1 MRNKKQ
7 MNKLAL
13 QTKLKR
19 LLIAGGLAA
28 LVAVPLLSGNA
39 GMRKVD
45 AAQGDVKINSTN
57 FPDEEFRKYISK
69 NIDRNKDGVL
79 SKSEIKKVTEIRLYI
94 SSKNGYGKTKYYK
107 CKNLTGIGIFTE
119 LAVLDCSD
127 NKLTKL
133 DVSKN
138 TKLVELDCGG
148 NELTKLD
155 VSKNT
160 KLVKLDCNRNKL
172 TKLDVSKNTK
182 LEFVNCGYNGIK
194 ELNVSKLTKLKE
206 LHCYDNKLTKLDV
219 SKNVKLEILECS
231 SNNLTGLD
239 LRKNAKLVGL
249 FCDENKL
256 TKLDLTKNT
265 KLHTLWCDDNKLT
278 KLDLTKNTKLHILW
292 CSSNKLTKLDV
303 TKNLDLVDLYCYT
316 NKLAKLNVDKNEKL
330 VCLVCSDNKLTQLRL
345 TNNKQL
351 VKLECAKNQL
361 TQLDTSQN
369 NALVWVDCADNK
381 LTKLDFSASP
391 LCDSVV
397 CNENKLTE
405 IIVPKNMEND
415 RIYYDKNLKVSIKK
429 KTKPVK
435 NGTYFVED
443 TYNYPYCTFRV
454 TSTKAGNRTVSL
466 GAWTNGGAFGTKG
479 WKSYMK
485 GIKYGNQ
492 TYKLT
497 SIDSGAFAGATF
509 SEYDGNNNIVM
520 GGSIKT
526 IGSKAFAGTKVLK
539 TITLGTSVEKI
550 GSYAFANSRDLKV
563 LKIKTTKLT
572 SKTLSKKTFAGITSK
587 TTVKVPKSK
596 LSAYK
601 KLFRKCGL
609 SKNVKVK
616 AI

>member
-28 LVAVPLLSGNA
+28 LVAVPLLLGNP

-57 FPDEEFRKYISK
+57 FPDEGFRKYISE
-69 NIDRNKDGVL
+69 NIDLNEDGVL
-79 SKSEIKKVTEIRLYI
+79 SKAEIKKVTEIKLEHYDEARNEYVY
-94 SSKNGYGKTKYYK
+94 ND
-107 CKNLTGIGIFTE
+107 LTGIGVFTE
-119 LAVLDCSD
+119 LQTLECAG
-127 NKLTKL
+127 NELTKL

-249 FCDENKL
+249 YCSSNKL
-256 TKLDLTKNT
+256 TKLNLTKNT
-265 KLHTLWCDDNKLT
+265 KLHNLWCD
-278 KLDLTKNTKLHILW
+278 
-292 CSSNKLTKLDV
+292 SNKLTKLDV
-303 TKNLDLVDLYCYT
+303 TKNLDLVELICHT
-316 NKLAKLNVDKNEKL
+316 NKLTKLNVDKNEKL
-330 VCLVCSDNKLTQLRL
+330 LCLLCSDNKLTQLRL

-351 VKLECAKNQL
+351 VWLECAKNQL
-361 TQLDTSQN
+361 TQLDTSHN
-369 NALVWVDCADNK
+369 NALVWVECTNNR

-397 CNENKLTE
+397 CHENKLTE

-443 TYNYPYCTFRV
+443 TYKYPYCCTFRV
-454 TSTKAGNRTVSL
+454 TSTKAGNRTASV
-466 GAWTNGGAFGTKG
+466 GVWTDGSYFTQAG
-479 WKSYMK
+479 WKRYMK
-485 GIKYGNQ
+485 GVKYGNQ

-497 SIDSGAFAGATF
+497 SIDSGAFAGGTF
-509 SEYDGNNNIVM
+509 SEYNGNNNIVI

>member
-28 LVAVPLLSGNA
+28 LVAVSLLSGNA

-57 FPDEEFRKYISK
+57 FPDEGFRKYISG
-69 NIDRNKDGVL
+69 NIDLNEDGVL
-79 SKSEIKKVTEIRLYI
+79 SKSEIKSVKTICLSYTSEEY
-94 SSKNGYGKTKYYK
+94 GYT
-107 CKNLTGIGIFTE
+107 CKSLTGINIFTE
-119 LAVLDCSD
+119 LQTLECAG
-127 NKLTKL
+127 NELTKL

-138 TKLVELDCGG
+138 SKLEYLSCRF

-160 KLVKLDCNRNKL
+160 KLVKLDCGSNKL

-182 LEFVNCGYNGIK
+182 LEFVECGRNGIK

-206 LHCYDNKLTKLDV
+206 LRCYDNKLTKLDV
-219 SKNVKLEILECS
+219 SKNVKLEILECI

-239 LRKNAKLVGL
+239 LRKNTKLVVLG
-249 FCDENKL
+249 CSSNKL

-265 KLHTLWCDDNKLT
+265 KLNNLWCNDNKLT
-278 KLDLTKNTKLHILW
+278 KLDVSKNTKLSEIR
-292 CSSNKLTKLDV
+292 CDNNKLTKLDV
-303 TKNLDLVDLYCYT
+303 TKNLDLVDLNCYT
-316 NKLAKLNVDKNEKL
+316 NKLTKLNVDKNEKL

-361 TQLDTSQN
+361 TQLDTSHN
-369 NALVWVDCADNK
+369 NALVWVKCTNNR

-397 CNENKLTE
+397 CYENKLTE

-435 NGTYFVED
+435 NGAYFVED

-466 GAWTNGGAFGTKG
+466 GAWTNGGAFGTKV

>member
-57 FPDEEFRKYISK
+57 FPDEGFRKYISK

-79 SKSEIKKVTEIRLYI
+79 SKAEIKKVTEIKLEHYDETG
-94 SSKNGYGKTKYYK
+94 NEYVY
-107 CKNLTGIGIFTE
+107 NDLTGIGVFTE
-119 LAVLDCSD
+119 LKRLECESQ
-127 NKLTKL
+127 KSLSKL
-133 DVSKN
+133 D
-138 TKLVELDCGG
+138 LH
-148 NELTKLD
+148 
-155 VSKNT
+155 
-160 KLVKLDCNRNKL
+160 
-172 TKLDVSKNTK
+172 KNTK
-182 LEFVNCGYNGIK
+182 LEFVKCGRNGIK

-206 LHCYDNKLTKLDV
+206 LRCYDNKLTKLDV
-219 SKNVKLEILECS
+219 SKNVKLEILDCV

-239 LRKNAKLVGL
+239 LRKNTKLVVL
-249 FCDENKL
+249 CCDENKL

-265 KLHTLWCDDNKLT
+265 KLHT
-278 KLDLTKNTKLHILW
+278 LW

-303 TKNLDLVDLYCYT
+303 TKNLDLVDLYCDT
-316 NKLAKLNVDKNEKL
+316 NKLTKLNVDKNEKL

-361 TQLDTSQN
+361 TQLDTSHN
-369 NALVWVDCADNK
+369 NALVWVECTNNR

-397 CNENKLTE
+397 CYENKLTE

-485 GIKYGNQ
+485 GVKYGNQ

-497 SIDSGAFAGATF
+497 SIDSGAFAGGTF
-509 SEYDGNNNIVM
+509 SEYDGNNNIVI

-596 LSAYK
+596 LGAYK

>member
-7 MNKLAL
+7 MNKQAL

-57 FPDEEFRKYISK
+57 FPDAEFRKYISK

-79 SKSEIKKVTEIRLYI
+79 SKAEIKKVTEIKLEPYDEAG
-94 SSKNGYGKTKYYK
+94 NEYVY
-107 CKNLTGIGIFTE
+107 NDLTGIGVFTE
-119 LAVLDCSD
+119 LKRLECESQ
-127 NKLTKL
+127 KSLSKL
-133 DVSKN
+133 D
-138 TKLVELDCGG
+138 LH
-148 NELTKLD
+148 
-155 VSKNT
+155 
-160 KLVKLDCNRNKL
+160 
-172 TKLDVSKNTK
+172 KNTK
-182 LEFVNCGYNGIK
+182 LEFVKCGHNGIK

-206 LHCYDNKLTKLDV
+206 LRCYVNKLTKLDVSKNVNLEILDCESNNLTGLDLRKNTKLVELYCGGNKLTKLDLTKNTRLNNLWCYDNKLTKLDV
-219 SKNVKLEILECS
+219 SKNTKLFKI
-231 SNNLTGLD
+231 N
-239 LRKNAKLVGL
+239 
-249 FCDENKL
+249 CDNNKL
-256 TKLDLTKNT
+256 TKLDLTKN
-265 KLHTLWCDDNKLT
+265 LNLIYLYCSGNKLT
-278 KLDLTKNTKLHILW
+278 G
-292 CSSNKLTKLDV
+292 
-303 TKNLDLVDLYCYT
+303 
-316 NKLAKLNVDKNEKL
+316 LNVDKNEKL
-330 VCLVCSDNKLTQLRL
+330 ECLWCNDNKLTKLRL

-351 VKLECAKNQL
+351 VSLECTRNQL
-361 TQLDTSQN
+361 TQLDTSHN

-381 LTKLDFSASP
+381 LTKLDLSASP
-391 LCDSVV
+391 LCQRIV
-397 CNENKLTE
+397 CEENKLTE
-405 IIVPKNMEND
+405 IIVPKNMETD
-415 RIYYDKNLKVSIKK
+415 GIMYDKNLKVSIKK

-443 TYNYPYCTFRV
+443 TYNHPYCTFRV

-509 SEYDGNNNIVM
+509 SEYDGNNNIVI

-526 IGSKAFAGTKVLK
+526 IGSKAFAGTKVLR

>member
-28 LVAVPLLSGNA
+28 LVAVPLLLGNP

-57 FPDEEFRKYISK
+57 FPDEGFRKYISE
-69 NIDRNKDGVL
+69 NIDLNEDGVL
-79 SKSEIKKVTEIRLYI
+79 SKAEIKKVTEIKLEHYDEARNEYVY
-94 SSKNGYGKTKYYK
+94 ND
-107 CKNLTGIGIFTE
+107 LTGIGVFTE
-119 LAVLDCSD
+119 LKRLECEDQKS
-127 NKLTKL
+127 LSKL
-133 DVSKN
+133 D
-138 TKLVELDCGG
+138 LH
-148 NELTKLD
+148 
-155 VSKNT
+155 
-160 KLVKLDCNRNKL
+160 
-172 TKLDVSKNTK
+172 KNTK
-182 LEFVNCGYNGIK
+182 LEFVKCGNNSIK

-206 LHCYDNKLTKLDV
+206 LRCYYNKLTKLDV
-219 SKNVKLEILECS
+219 SKNVKLEILACS

-249 FCDENKL
+249 YCSSNKL
-256 TKLDLTKNT
+256 TKLNLTKNT
-265 KLHTLWCDDNKLT
+265 KLHNLWCD
-278 KLDLTKNTKLHILW
+278 
-292 CSSNKLTKLDV
+292 SNKLTKLDV
-303 TKNLDLVDLYCYT
+303 TKNLDLVELICHT
-316 NKLAKLNVDKNEKL
+316 NKLTKLNVDKNEKL
-330 VCLVCSDNKLTQLRL
+330 LCLLCSDNKLTQLRL

-351 VKLECAKNQL
+351 VWLECAKNQL
-361 TQLDTSQN
+361 TQLDTSHN
-369 NALVWVDCADNK
+369 NALVWVECTNNR

-397 CNENKLTE
+397 CHENKLTE

-443 TYNYPYCTFRV
+443 TYKYPYCCTFRV
-454 TSTKAGNRTVSL
+454 TSTKAGNRTASV
-466 GAWTNGGAFGTKG
+466 GVWTDGSYFTQAG
-479 WKSYMK
+479 WKRYMK
-485 GIKYGNQ
+485 GVKYGNQ

-509 SEYDGNNNIVM
+509 YEYDGNNNIVI

>member
-1 MRNKKQ
+1 MKNKKQ

-19 LLIAGGLAA
+19 LMVAGGLAA
-28 LVAVPLLSGNA
+28 LVAVPLLFSNA

-79 SKSEIKKVTEIRLYI
+79 SKAEIKKVTEIKLEHYDEAG
-94 SSKNGYGKTKYYK
+94 NEYVY
-107 CKNLTGIGIFTE
+107 NDLTGIGVFTE
-119 LAVLDCSD
+119 LKRLECESQ
-127 NKLTKL
+127 KSLSKL
-133 DVSKN
+133 D
-138 TKLVELDCGG
+138 LH
-148 NELTKLD
+148 
-155 VSKNT
+155 
-160 KLVKLDCNRNKL
+160 
-172 TKLDVSKNTK
+172 KNTK
-182 LEFVNCGYNGIK
+182 LEFVKCGHNGIK

-206 LHCYDNKLTKLDV
+206 LRCYYNKLTKLDV
-219 SKNVKLEILECS
+219 SKNVKLELLACD

-239 LRKNAKLVGL
+239 LRKNTKLVVLG
-249 FCDENKL
+249 CSSNKL
-256 TKLDLTKNT
+256 TKLDLKKNT
-265 KLHTLWCDDNKLT
+265 KLNNLCCDDNKLT

-303 TKNLDLVDLYCYT
+303 TKNLDLVDLYCHT
-316 NKLAKLNVDKNEKL
+316 NKLTKLNVDKNEKL

-435 NGTYFVED
+435 NGAYFVED

-509 SEYDGNNNIVM
+509 SEYDGNNNIVI

-596 LSAYK
+596 LGAYK

>member
-28 LVAVPLLSGNA
+28 LVAVPLLLGNP

-57 FPDEEFRKYISK
+57 FPDEGFRKYISE
-69 NIDRNKDGVL
+69 NIDLNEDGVL
-79 SKSEIKKVTEIRLYI
+79 SKAEIKKVTEIKLEHYDEARNEYVY
-94 SSKNGYGKTKYYK
+94 ND
-107 CKNLTGIGIFTE
+107 LTGIGVFTE
-119 LAVLDCSD
+119 LKRLECEDQKS
-127 NKLTKL
+127 LSKL
-133 DVSKN
+133 D
-138 TKLVELDCGG
+138 LH
-148 NELTKLD
+148 
-155 VSKNT
+155 
-160 KLVKLDCNRNKL
+160 
-172 TKLDVSKNTK
+172 KNTK
-182 LEFVNCGYNGIK
+182 LEFVKCGNNSIK

-206 LHCYDNKLTKLDV
+206 LRCYYNKLTKLDV
-219 SKNVKLEILECS
+219 SKNVKLEILACS

-249 FCDENKL
+249 YCSSNKL
-256 TKLDLTKNT
+256 TKLNLTKNT
-265 KLHTLWCDDNKLT
+265 KLHNLWCD
-278 KLDLTKNTKLHILW
+278 
-292 CSSNKLTKLDV
+292 SNKLTKLDV
-303 TKNLDLVDLYCYT
+303 TKNLDLVELICHT
-316 NKLAKLNVDKNEKL
+316 NKLTKLNVDKNEKL
-330 VCLVCSDNKLTQLRL
+330 LCLLCSDNKLTQLRL

-351 VKLECAKNQL
+351 VWLECAKNQL
-361 TQLDTSQN
+361 TQLDTSHN

-381 LTKLDFSASP
+381 LTKLDLSASP
-391 LCDSVV
+391 LCQRIV
-397 CNENKLTE
+397 CEENKLTE
-405 IIVPKNMEND
+405 IIVPKNMETD
-415 RIYYDKNLKVSIKK
+415 GIMYDKNLKVSIKK

-443 TYNYPYCTFRV
+443 TYNHPYCIFRV
-454 TSTKAGNRTVSL
+454 TSTKAGNRTAAL
-466 GAWTNGGAFGTKG
+466 GVWSNAGAFGTKG
-479 WKSYMK
+479 WKRNMK

-509 SEYDGNNNIVM
+509 SEYDGNNNIVI

-609 SKNVKVK
+609 SRNVRFK

>member
-7 MNKLAL
+7 MQKTAL
-13 QTKLKR
+13 KTKVKR
-19 LLIAGGLAA
+19 MLIAGGLTA
-28 LVAVPLLSGNA
+28 LIAVPLLLGNA

-79 SKSEIKKVTEIRLYI
+79 SKAEIKKVTEIKLEHYDEAG
-94 SSKNGYGKTKYYK
+94 NEYVY
-107 CKNLTGIGIFTE
+107 NDLTGIGVFTE
-119 LAVLDCSD
+119 LKRLECESQ
-127 NKLTKL
+127 KSLSKL
-133 DVSKN
+133 D
-138 TKLVELDCGG
+138 LH
-148 NELTKLD
+148 
-155 VSKNT
+155 
-160 KLVKLDCNRNKL
+160 
-172 TKLDVSKNTK
+172 KNTK
-182 LEFVNCGYNGIK
+182 LEFVKCGRNGIK

-206 LHCYDNKLTKLDV
+206 LRCYVNKLTKLDVSKNVNLEILDCESNNLTGLDLRKNTKLVELYCGGNKLTKLDLTKNTKLNNLWCYDNKLTKLDV
-219 SKNVKLEILECS
+219 SKNTKLFKI
-231 SNNLTGLD
+231 N
-239 LRKNAKLVGL
+239 
-249 FCDENKL
+249 CDNNKL
-256 TKLDLTKNT
+256 TKLDLTKN
-265 KLHTLWCDDNKLT
+265 L
-278 KLDLTKNTKLHILW
+278 
-292 CSSNKLTKLDV
+292 
-303 TKNLDLVDLYCYT
+303 NLIYLYCSG
-316 NKLAKLNVDKNEKL
+316 NKFTGLNVDKNEKL
-330 VCLVCSDNKLTQLRL
+330 ECLWCNDNKLTKLRL

-351 VKLECAKNQL
+351 VSLECTRNQL
-361 TQLDTSQN
+361 TQLDTSHN

-381 LTKLDFSASP
+381 LTKLDLSASP
-391 LCDSVV
+391 LCQRIV
-397 CNENKLTE
+397 CEENKLTE
-405 IIVPKNMEND
+405 IIVPKNMETD
-415 RIYYDKNLKVSIKK
+415 GIMYDKNLKVSIKK

-443 TYNYPYCTFRV
+443 TYNHPYCIFRV
-454 TSTKAGNRTVSL
+454 TSTKAGNRTAAL
-466 GAWTNGGAFGTKG
+466 GVWSNAGAFGTKG
-479 WKSYMK
+479 WKRNMK

-509 SEYDGNNNIVM
+509 TEYDGNNNIVI

>member
-57 FPDEEFRKYISK
+57 FPDEGFRKYISK

-79 SKSEIKKVTEIRLYI
+79 SKAEIKKVTEIKLEHYDETG
-94 SSKNGYGKTKYYK
+94 NEYVY
-107 CKNLTGIGIFTE
+107 NDLTGIGVFTE
-119 LAVLDCSD
+119 LKRLECESQ
-127 NKLTKL
+127 KSLSKL
-133 DVSKN
+133 D
-138 TKLVELDCGG
+138 LH
-148 NELTKLD
+148 
-155 VSKNT
+155 
-160 KLVKLDCNRNKL
+160 
-172 TKLDVSKNTK
+172 KNTK
-182 LEFVNCGYNGIK
+182 LEFVNCGHNGIK

-206 LHCYDNKLTKLDV
+206 LSCYDNKLTKLDV
-219 SKNVKLEILECS
+219 SKNVKLEILTCD

-239 LRKNAKLVGL
+239 LRKNTKLVEL
-249 FCDENKL
+249 YCSSNKL
-256 TKLDLTKNT
+256 TKLNLTKNT
-265 KLHTLWCDDNKLT
+265 KLHDLWCDSNKLI
-278 KLDLTKNTKLHILW
+278 KLDVSKNTKLSRIV

-303 TKNLDLVDLYCYT
+303 TKNLDLVDLYCDT
-316 NKLAKLNVDKNEKL
+316 NKLTKLNVDKNEKL
-330 VCLVCSDNKLTQLRL
+330 IGLVCSDNKLAQLHL

-361 TQLDTSQN
+361 TQLDTSHN
-369 NALVWVDCADNK
+369 NALVWVVCTNNR

-391 LCDSVV
+391 LCNSVV

-466 GAWTNGGAFGTKG
+466 GAWTNAGAFGTKG

-485 GIKYGNQ
+485 GVKYGNQ

-497 SIDSGAFAGATF
+497 SIDSG
-509 SEYDGNNNIVM
+509 
-520 GGSIKT
+520 
-526 IGSKAFAGTKVLK
+526 AFAGTKVLK

>member
-1 MRNKKQ
+1 MKNKKQ

-28 LVAVPLLSGNA
+28 LVAVPLLLGNP

-57 FPDEEFRKYISK
+57 FPDEGFRKYISE
-69 NIDRNKDGVL
+69 NIDLNEDGVL
-79 SKSEIKKVTEIRLYI
+79 SKAEIKKVTEIKLEHYDEARNEYVY
-94 SSKNGYGKTKYYK
+94 ND
-107 CKNLTGIGIFTE
+107 LTGIGVFTE
-119 LAVLDCSD
+119 LKRLECEDQKS
-127 NKLTKL
+127 LSKL
-133 DVSKN
+133 D
-138 TKLVELDCGG
+138 LH
-148 NELTKLD
+148 
-155 VSKNT
+155 
-160 KLVKLDCNRNKL
+160 
-172 TKLDVSKNTK
+172 KNTK
-182 LEFVNCGYNGIK
+182 LEFVKCGNNSIK

-206 LHCYDNKLTKLDV
+206 LRCYYNKLTKLDV
-219 SKNVKLEILECS
+219 SKNVKLEILACS

-249 FCDENKL
+249 YCSSNKL
-256 TKLDLTKNT
+256 TKLNLTKNT
-265 KLHTLWCDDNKLT
+265 KLHNLWCD
-278 KLDLTKNTKLHILW
+278 
-292 CSSNKLTKLDV
+292 SNKLTKLDV
-303 TKNLDLVDLYCYT
+303 TKNLDLVELICHT
-316 NKLAKLNVDKNEKL
+316 NKLTKLNVDKNEKL
-330 VCLVCSDNKLTQLRL
+330 LCLLCSDNKLTQLRL

-351 VKLECAKNQL
+351 VWLECAKNQL
-361 TQLDTSQN
+361 TQLDTSHN
-369 NALVWVDCADNK
+369 NALVWVECTNNR

-397 CNENKLTE
+397 CHENKLTE

-443 TYNYPYCTFRV
+443 TYKYPYCCTFRV
-454 TSTKAGNRTVSL
+454 TSTKAGNRTASV
-466 GAWTNGGAFGTKG
+466 GVWTDGSYFTQAG
-479 WKSYMK
+479 WKRYMK
-485 GIKYGNQ
+485 GVKYGNQ

-497 SIDSGAFAGATF
+497 SIDSGAFAGGTF
-509 SEYDGNNNIVM
+509 SEYNGNNNIVI

-609 SKNVKVK
+609 SRNVKVK

>member
-28 LVAVPLLSGNA
+28 LVAVPLLLGNP

-57 FPDEEFRKYISK
+57 FPDEGFRKYISE
-69 NIDRNKDGVL
+69 NIDLNEDGVL
-79 SKSEIKKVTEIRLYI
+79 SKAEIKKVTEIKLEHYDEARNEYVY
-94 SSKNGYGKTKYYK
+94 ND
-107 CKNLTGIGIFTE
+107 LTGIGVFTE
-119 LAVLDCSD
+119 LKRLECEDQKS
-127 NKLTKL
+127 LSKL
-133 DVSKN
+133 D
-138 TKLVELDCGG
+138 LH
-148 NELTKLD
+148 
-155 VSKNT
+155 
-160 KLVKLDCNRNKL
+160 
-172 TKLDVSKNTK
+172 KNTK

-219 SKNVKLEILECS
+219 SKNVKLEILECA

-239 LRKNAKLVGL
+239 LRKNTKLVGL
-249 FCDENKL
+249 YCSSNKL
-256 TKLDLTKNT
+256 TKLNLTKNT
-265 KLHTLWCDDNKLT
+265 KLHNLWCD
-278 KLDLTKNTKLHILW
+278 
-292 CSSNKLTKLDV
+292 SNKLTKLDV
-303 TKNLDLVDLYCYT
+303 TKNLDLVELICHT
-316 NKLAKLNVDKNEKL
+316 NKLTKLNVDKNEKL
-330 VCLVCSDNKLTQLRL
+330 LCLLCSDNKLTQLRL

-351 VKLECAKNQL
+351 VWLECAKNQL
-361 TQLDTSQN
+361 TQLDTSHN
-369 NALVWVDCADNK
+369 NALVWVECTNNR

-397 CNENKLTE
+397 CHENKLTE

-443 TYNYPYCTFRV
+443 TYKYPYCCTFRV
-454 TSTKAGNRTVSL
+454 TSTKAGNRTASV
-466 GAWTNGGAFGTKG
+466 GVWTDGSYFTQAG
-479 WKSYMK
+479 WKRYMK
-485 GIKYGNQ
+485 GVKYGNQ

-497 SIDSGAFAGATF
+497 SIDSGAFAGGTF
-509 SEYDGNNNIVM
+509 SEYNGNNNIVI

-609 SKNVKVK
+609 SRNVKVK

>member
-7 MNKLAL
+7 MNKQAL

-28 LVAVPLLSGNA
+28 LVAVPLLLGNP

-57 FPDEEFRKYISK
+57 FPDAEFRKYISK

-79 SKSEIKKVTEIRLYI
+79 SKAEIKKVTEIKLEPSDEAGNEYVY
-94 SSKNGYGKTKYYK
+94 ND
-107 CKNLTGIGIFTE
+107 LTGIGVFTE
-119 LAVLDCSD
+119 LKSLECESQKDLS
-127 NKLTKL
+127 KL
-133 DVSKN
+133 D
-138 TKLVELDCGG
+138 LH
-148 NELTKLD
+148 
-155 VSKNT
+155 
-160 KLVKLDCNRNKL
+160 
-172 TKLDVSKNTK
+172 KNTK
-182 LEFVNCGYNGIK
+182 LEFVKCGRNGIK

-206 LHCYDNKLTKLDV
+206 LRCYVNKLTKLDV
-219 SKNVKLEILECS
+219 SKNVNLEILDCE

-239 LRKNAKLVGL
+239 LRKNTKLVELYCGG
-249 FCDENKL
+249 NKL

-265 KLHTLWCDDNKLT
+265 KLHT
-278 KLDLTKNTKLHILW
+278 LW

-303 TKNLDLVDLYCYT
+303 TKNLDLVDLYCDT
-316 NKLAKLNVDKNEKL
+316 NKLTKLNVDKNEKL

-361 TQLDTSQN
+361 TQLDTSHN
-369 NALVWVDCADNK
+369 NALVWVECTNNR

-397 CNENKLTE
+397 CCENKLTE

-466 GAWTNGGAFGTKG
+466 GAWTNAGAFGTKV

-509 SEYDGNNNIVM
+509 SEYDGNNNIVI

-609 SKNVKVK
+609 SKNVKFK

>member
-7 MNKLAL
+7 MQKTAL
-13 QTKLKR
+13 KTKVKR
-19 LLIAGGLAA
+19 MLIAGGLTA
-28 LVAVPLLSGNA
+28 LVAVPLLLGNP

-57 FPDEEFRKYISK
+57 FPDEGFRKYISE
-69 NIDRNKDGVL
+69 NIDLNEDGVL
-79 SKSEIKKVTEIRLYI
+79 SKAEIKKVKTICLSYMSEED
-94 SSKNGYGKTKYYK
+94 GYT
-107 CKNLTGIGIFTE
+107 CKSLTGINVFTE
-119 LAVLDCSD
+119 LQTLECAWNELTKLDVSKNSKLEYLSCGD
-127 NKLTKL
+127 NELTKL

-160 KLVKLDCNRNKL
+160 RLVKLDCGSNKL

-182 LEFVNCGYNGIK
+182 LEFVECGRNGIK

-219 SKNVKLEILECS
+219 SKNVKLELLSCD

-239 LRKNAKLVGL
+239 LRKNAKLVEL
-249 FCDENKL
+249 YCSSNKL

-265 KLHTLWCDDNKLT
+265 KLHF
-278 KLDLTKNTKLHILW
+278 LW

-316 NKLAKLNVDKNEKL
+316 NKLTKLNVDKNEKL

-361 TQLDTSQN
+361 TQLDTSHN
-369 NALVWVDCADNK
+369 NALVWVECTNNR

-391 LCDSVV
+391 LCNSVV

-429 KTKPVK
+429 KTKPIK

-509 SEYDGNNNIVM
+509 SEYDGNNNIVI

-526 IGSKAFAGTKVLK
+526 IGSKAFAGTKVLR

>member
-28 LVAVPLLSGNA
+28 LVAVPLLLGNP

-57 FPDEEFRKYISK
+57 FPDEGFRKYISE
-69 NIDRNKDGVL
+69 NIDLNEDGVL
-79 SKSEIKKVTEIRLYI
+79 SKAEIKKVTEIKLEHYDEARNEYVY
-94 SSKNGYGKTKYYK
+94 ND
-107 CKNLTGIGIFTE
+107 LTGIGVFTE
-119 LAVLDCSD
+119 LKRLECEDQKS
-127 NKLTKL
+127 LSKL
-133 DVSKN
+133 D
-138 TKLVELDCGG
+138 LH
-148 NELTKLD
+148 
-155 VSKNT
+155 
-160 KLVKLDCNRNKL
+160 
-172 TKLDVSKNTK
+172 KNTK
-182 LEFVNCGYNGIK
+182 LEFVKCGNNSIK

-206 LHCYDNKLTKLDV
+206 LRCYYNKLTKLDV
-219 SKNVKLEILECS
+219 SKNVKLEILACS

-249 FCDENKL
+249 YCSSNKL
-256 TKLDLTKNT
+256 TKLNLTKNT
-265 KLHTLWCDDNKLT
+265 KLHNLWCD
-278 KLDLTKNTKLHILW
+278 
-292 CSSNKLTKLDV
+292 SNKLTKLDV
-303 TKNLDLVDLYCYT
+303 TKNLDLVELICHT
-316 NKLAKLNVDKNEKL
+316 NKLTKLNVDKNEKL
-330 VCLVCSDNKLTQLRL
+330 LCLLCSDNKLTQLRL

-351 VKLECAKNQL
+351 VWLECAKNQL
-361 TQLDTSQN
+361 TQLDTSHN
-369 NALVWVDCADNK
+369 NALVWVECTNNR

-397 CNENKLTE
+397 CHENKLTE

-443 TYNYPYCTFRV
+443 TYKYPYCCTFRV
-454 TSTKAGNRTVSL
+454 TSTKAGNRTASV
-466 GAWTNGGAFGTKG
+466 GVWTDGSYFTQAG
-479 WKSYMK
+479 WKRYMK
-485 GIKYGNQ
+485 GVKYGNQ

-497 SIDSGAFAGATF
+497 SIDSGAFAGGTF
-509 SEYDGNNNIVM
+509 SEYNGNNNIVI

-572 SKTLSKKTFAGITSK
+572 SKTLNKKTFAGITSK

-609 SKNVKVK
+609 SRNVKVK

>member
-19 LLIAGGLAA
+19 LMVAGGLAA
-28 LVAVPLLSGNA
+28 LVAVPLLFSNA

-57 FPDEEFRKYISK
+57 FPDEGFRKYISE
-69 NIDRNKDGVL
+69 NIDLNEDGVL
-79 SKSEIKKVTEIRLYI
+79 SKAEIKKVSEITLEHYDGDG
-94 SSKNGYGKTKYYK
+94 NEYVY
-107 CKNLTGIGIFTE
+107 NDLTGIGVFTE
-119 LAVLDCSD
+119 LKRLECESQ
-127 NKLTKL
+127 KSLSKL
-133 DVSKN
+133 D
-138 TKLVELDCGG
+138 LH
-148 NELTKLD
+148 
-155 VSKNT
+155 
-160 KLVKLDCNRNKL
+160 
-172 TKLDVSKNTK
+172 KNTK
-182 LEFVNCGYNGIK
+182 LEVVKCGYNSIK
-194 ELNVSKLTKLKE
+194 ELDVSKLTKLKE
-206 LHCYDNKLTKLDV
+206 LRCYDNKLTKLDV
-219 SKNVKLEILECS
+219 SKNVKLEILDCV

-239 LRKNAKLVGL
+239 LRKNTKLVVL
-249 FCDENKL
+249 CCDE
-256 TKLDLTKNT
+256 
-265 KLHTLWCDDNKLT
+265 NKLT

-292 CSSNKLTKLDV
+292 CRSNKLTKFDV
-303 TKNLDLVDLYCYT
+303 TKNLDLVDLNCET
-316 NKLAKLNVDKNEKL
+316 NKLTKLNVDKNEKL
-330 VCLVCSDNKLTQLRL
+330 VCLVCSDNKLTQLHL

-361 TQLDTSQN
+361 TQLDTSHN
-369 NALVWVDCADNK
+369 NALVWVVCTNNR

-391 LCDSVV
+391 LFGSVV

-435 NGTYFVED
+435 NGAYFVED

-509 SEYDGNNNIVM
+509 SEYDGNNNIVI

>member
-127 NKLTKL
+127 
-133 DVSKN
+133 
-138 TKLVELDCGG
+138 
-148 NELTKLD
+148 
-155 VSKNT
+155 
-160 KLVKLDCNRNKL
+160 NKL

>member
-28 LVAVPLLSGNA
+28 LVAVPLLLGNP

-57 FPDEEFRKYISK
+57 FPDEGFRKYISE
-69 NIDRNKDGVL
+69 NIDLNEDGVL
-79 SKSEIKKVTEIRLYI
+79 SKAEIKKVTEIKLEHYDEAG
-94 SSKNGYGKTKYYK
+94 NEYVY
-107 CKNLTGIGIFTE
+107 NDLTGIGVFTE
-119 LAVLDCSD
+119 LKRLECEDQKS
-127 NKLTKL
+127 LSKL
-133 DVSKN
+133 D
-138 TKLVELDCGG
+138 LH
-148 NELTKLD
+148 
-155 VSKNT
+155 
-160 KLVKLDCNRNKL
+160 
-172 TKLDVSKNTK
+172 KNTK
-182 LEFVNCGYNGIK
+182 LEFVKCGRNGIK

-206 LHCYDNKLTKLDV
+206 LRCYVNKLTKLDVSKNVNLEILDCESNNLTGLDLRKNTKLVELYCGGNKLTKLDLTKNTKLNNLWCYDNKLTKLDV
-219 SKNVKLEILECS
+219 SKNTKLFKI
-231 SNNLTGLD
+231 N
-239 LRKNAKLVGL
+239 
-249 FCDENKL
+249 CDNNKL
-256 TKLDLTKNT
+256 TKLDLTKN
-265 KLHTLWCDDNKLT
+265 LNLIYLYCSGNKLT
-278 KLDLTKNTKLHILW
+278 G
-292 CSSNKLTKLDV
+292 
-303 TKNLDLVDLYCYT
+303 
-316 NKLAKLNVDKNEKL
+316 LNVDKNEKL
-330 VCLVCSDNKLTQLRL
+330 ECLWCNDNKLTKLRL

-351 VKLECAKNQL
+351 VSLECTRNQL
-361 TQLDTSQN
+361 TQLDTSHN

-381 LTKLDFSASP
+381 LTKLDLSASP
-391 LCDSVV
+391 LCQRIV
-397 CNENKLTE
+397 CEENKLTE
-405 IIVPKNMEND
+405 IIVPKNMETD
-415 RIYYDKNLKVSIKK
+415 GIMYDKNLKVSIKK

-443 TYNYPYCTFRV
+443 TYNHPYCIFRV
-454 TSTKAGNRTVSL
+454 TSTKAGNRTAAL
-466 GAWTNGGAFGTKG
+466 GVWSNAGAFGTKG
-479 WKSYMK
+479 WKRNMK

-509 SEYDGNNNIVM
+509 SEYDGNNNIVI

>member
-19 LLIAGGLAA
+19 LMVAGGLAA
-28 LVAVPLLSGNA
+28 LVAVPLLFSNA

-57 FPDEEFRKYISK
+57 FPDEGFRKYISE
-69 NIDRNKDGVL
+69 NIDLNEDGVL
-79 SKSEIKKVTEIRLYI
+79 SKAEIKKVSEITLEHYDGDG
-94 SSKNGYGKTKYYK
+94 NEYVY
-107 CKNLTGIGIFTE
+107 NDLTGIGVFTE
-119 LAVLDCSD
+119 LKRLECESQKDLS
-127 NKLTKL
+127 KL
-133 DVSKN
+133 D
-138 TKLVELDCGG
+138 LH
-148 NELTKLD
+148 
-155 VSKNT
+155 
-160 KLVKLDCNRNKL
+160 
-172 TKLDVSKNTK
+172 KNTK
-182 LEFVNCGYNGIK
+182 LEFVKCGRNGIK

-206 LHCYDNKLTKLDV
+206 LRCYVNKLTKLDVSKNVNLEILDCESNNLTGLDLRKNTKLVELYCGGNKLTKLDLTKNTKLNNLWCYDNKLTKLDV
-219 SKNVKLEILECS
+219 SKNTKLFKI
-231 SNNLTGLD
+231 N
-239 LRKNAKLVGL
+239 
-249 FCDENKL
+249 CDNNKL
-256 TKLDLTKNT
+256 TKLDLTKN
-265 KLHTLWCDDNKLT
+265 LNLIYLYCSGNKLT
-278 KLDLTKNTKLHILW
+278 G
-292 CSSNKLTKLDV
+292 
-303 TKNLDLVDLYCYT
+303 
-316 NKLAKLNVDKNEKL
+316 LNVDKNEKL
-330 VCLVCSDNKLTQLRL
+330 ECLWCNDNKLTKLRL

-351 VKLECAKNQL
+351 VSLECTRNQL
-361 TQLDTSQN
+361 TQLDTSHN

-381 LTKLDFSASP
+381 LTKLDLSASP
-391 LCDSVV
+391 LCQRIV
-397 CNENKLTE
+397 CEENKLTE
-405 IIVPKNMEND
+405 IIVPKNMETD
-415 RIYYDKNLKVSIKK
+415 GIMYDKNLKVSIKK

-443 TYNYPYCTFRV
+443 TYNHPYCIFRV
-454 TSTKAGNRTVSL
+454 TSTKAGNRTAAL
-466 GAWTNGGAFGTKG
+466 GVWSNAGAFGTKG
-479 WKSYMK
+479 WKRNMK

-509 SEYDGNNNIVM
+509 SEYDGNNNIVI

-596 LSAYK
+596 LSTYK

-609 SKNVKVK
+609 SKNVKFK

>member
-1 MRNKKQ
+1 MRNKTQ
-7 MNKLAL
+7 MQKTAL
-13 QTKLKR
+13 KTKVKR
-19 LLIAGGLAA
+19 MLIAGGLTA
-28 LVAVPLLSGNA
+28 LVAVPLLLGNP

-57 FPDEEFRKYISK
+57 FPDEGFRKYISE
-69 NIDRNKDGVL
+69 NIDLNEDGVL
-79 SKSEIKKVTEIRLYI
+79 SKAEIKKVKTICLSYMSEED
-94 SSKNGYGKTKYYK
+94 GYT
-107 CKNLTGIGIFTE
+107 CKSLTGINVFTE
-119 LAVLDCSD
+119 LQTLECAG
-127 NKLTKL
+127 NELTKL

-138 TKLVELDCGG
+138 TKLVELDCGN

-160 KLVKLDCNRNKL
+160 RLVKLDCDGNKL

-182 LEFVNCGYNGIK
+182 LEFVKCGHNGIK

-206 LHCYDNKLTKLDV
+206 LYCYDNKLTKLDV
-219 SKNVKLEILECS
+219 SKNVKLELLSCG

-239 LRKNAKLVGL
+239 LRKNTKLVGL

-265 KLHTLWCDDNKLT
+265 KLNDLWCNSNKLT
-278 KLDLTKNTKLHILW
+278 KLDLTKNTKLHTLW
-292 CSSNKLTKLDV
+292 CNSNKLTKLDV
-303 TKNLDLVDLYCYT
+303 TKNLDLVDLYCHT
-316 NKLAKLNVDKNEKL
+316 NKLTKLNVDKNEKL
-330 VCLVCSDNKLTQLRL
+330 VCLVCFDNKLTQLRL

-361 TQLDTSQN
+361 TQLDTSHN
-369 NALVWVDCADNK
+369 NALVWVKCTNNR

-391 LCDSVV
+391 LCNSVV
-397 CNENKLTE
+397 CYENKLTE

-435 NGTYFVED
+435 NGAYFVED

-466 GAWTNGGAFGTKG
+466 GAWTNGSYFTQDG

-497 SIDSGAFAGATF
+497 SIDSGAFAGETF

-539 TITLGTSVEKI
+539 TLTLGTSVEKI

>member
-19 LLIAGGLAA
+19 MLIAGGLAA

-79 SKSEIKKVTEIRLYI
+79 SKAEIKKVTEIKLEHYDEAG
-94 SSKNGYGKTKYYK
+94 NKYVY
-107 CKNLTGIGIFTE
+107 NDLTGIGVFTE
-119 LAVLDCSD
+119 LQTLECVD
-127 NKLTKL
+127 NELTKL

-138 TKLVELDCGG
+138 TKLVELDCGF

-160 KLVKLDCNRNKL
+160 KLVKLDCDDNEL

-182 LEFVNCGYNGIK
+182 LEFVKCGRNGIK

-219 SKNVKLEILECS
+219 SKNVKLEILECAR
-231 SNNLTGLD
+231 NNLTGLD
-239 LRKNAKLVGL
+239 LRKNTKLVGL

-265 KLHTLWCDDNKLT
+265 KLYTLWCTSNKLT
-278 KLDLTKNTKLHILW
+278 KLDLTKNTKLHTLW
-292 CSSNKLTKLDV
+292 CYSNKLTKLDV

-316 NKLAKLNVDKNEKL
+316 NKLTKLNVDKNEKL

-391 LCDSVV
+391 LFASVV

-435 NGTYFVED
+435 NGAYFVED

-596 LSAYK
+596 LNAYK

>member
-57 FPDEEFRKYISK
+57 FPDEGFRKYISK

-79 SKSEIKKVTEIRLYI
+79 SKAEIKKVTEIKLEHYDETG
-94 SSKNGYGKTKYYK
+94 NEYVY
-107 CKNLTGIGIFTE
+107 NDLTGIGVFTE
-119 LAVLDCSD
+119 LKRLECESQ
-127 NKLTKL
+127 KSLSKL
-133 DVSKN
+133 D
-138 TKLVELDCGG
+138 LH
-148 NELTKLD
+148 
-155 VSKNT
+155 
-160 KLVKLDCNRNKL
+160 
-172 TKLDVSKNTK
+172 KNTK
-182 LEFVNCGYNGIK
+182 LEFVNCGHNGIK

-206 LHCYDNKLTKLDV
+206 LSCYDNKLTKLDV
-219 SKNVKLEILECS
+219 SKNVKLEILTCD

-239 LRKNAKLVGL
+239 LRKNTKLVEL
-249 FCDENKL
+249 YCSSNKL
-256 TKLDLTKNT
+256 TKLNLTKNT
-265 KLHTLWCDDNKLT
+265 KLHDLWCDSNKLI
-278 KLDLTKNTKLHILW
+278 KLDVSKNTKLSRIV

-303 TKNLDLVDLYCYT
+303 TKNLDLVDLYCDT
-316 NKLAKLNVDKNEKL
+316 NKLTKLNVDKNEKL
-330 VCLVCSDNKLTQLRL
+330 IGLVCSDNKLTQLHL

-361 TQLDTSQN
+361 TQLDTSHN
-369 NALVWVDCADNK
+369 NALVWVVCTNNR

-391 LCDSVV
+391 LCNSVV

-466 GAWTNGGAFGTKG
+466 GAWTNAGAFGTKV

-485 GIKYGNQ
+485 
-492 TYKLT
+492 
-497 SIDSGAFAGATF
+497 A
-509 SEYDGNNNIVM
+509 
-520 GGSIKT
+520 
-526 IGSKAFAGTKVLK
+526 
-539 TITLGTSVEKI
+539 
-550 GSYAFANSRDLKV
+550 
-563 LKIKTTKLT
+563 
-572 SKTLSKKTFAGITSK
+572 
-587 TTVKVPKSK
+587 
-596 LSAYK
+596 
-601 KLFRKCGL
+601 C
-609 SKNVKVK
+609 
-616 AI
+616 

>member
-28 LVAVPLLSGNA
+28 LVAVPLLLGNP

-57 FPDEEFRKYISK
+57 FPDEGFRKYISE
-69 NIDRNKDGVL
+69 NIDLNEDGVL
-79 SKSEIKKVTEIRLYI
+79 SKSEIKSVKTICLSYTSEEY
-94 SSKNGYGKTKYYK
+94 GYT
-107 CKNLTGIGIFTE
+107 CKSLTGINIFTE
-119 LAVLDCSD
+119 LQTLECAG
-127 NKLTKL
+127 NELTKL

-138 TKLVELDCGG
+138 TKLVELDCG
-148 NELTKLD
+148 
-155 VSKNT
+155 S
-160 KLVKLDCNRNKL
+160 NKL

-182 LEFVNCGYNGIK
+182 LEFVKCGRNGIK

-206 LHCYDNKLTKLDV
+206 LRCYVNKLTKLDV
-219 SKNVKLEILECS
+219 SKNVKLEILDCD

-239 LRKNAKLVGL
+239 LRKNTKLVVL
-249 FCDENKL
+249 CCDENKLTKLDLTKNTKLHDLSCSSNKL

-265 KLHTLWCDDNKLT
+265 KLHTLWCR
-278 KLDLTKNTKLHILW
+278 
-292 CSSNKLTKLDV
+292 SNKLTKLDF
-303 TKNLDLVDLYCYT
+303 TKNLDLVDLYCET
-316 NKLAKLNVDKNEKL
+316 NKLTKLNVDKNEKL
-330 VCLVCSDNKLTQLRL
+330 ICLVCSDNKLTQLHL

-361 TQLDTSQN
+361 TQLDTSHN
-369 NALVWVDCADNK
+369 NALVWVECTNNR

-391 LCDSVV
+391 LCNSVV

-429 KTKPVK
+429 KTKPIK

-509 SEYDGNNNIVM
+509 SEYDGNNNIVI

-526 IGSKAFAGTKVLK
+526 IGSKAFAGTKVLR

>member
-7 MNKLAL
+7 MNKQAL

-28 LVAVPLLSGNA
+28 LVAVPLLLGNP

-57 FPDEEFRKYISK
+57 FPDEGFRKYISE
-69 NIDRNKDGVL
+69 NIDLNEDGVL
-79 SKSEIKKVTEIRLYI
+79 SKAEIKKV
-94 SSKNGYGKTKYYK
+94 KTIYLGSDNYT
-107 CKNLTGIGIFTE
+107 CKSLEGIGVFTE
-119 LAVLDCSD
+119 LKRLECESQ
-127 NKLTKL
+127 KSLSKL
-133 DVSKN
+133 D
-138 TKLVELDCGG
+138 LH
-148 NELTKLD
+148 
-155 VSKNT
+155 
-160 KLVKLDCNRNKL
+160 
-172 TKLDVSKNTK
+172 KNTK
-182 LEFVNCGYNGIK
+182 LEFVKCGRNGIK

-206 LHCYDNKLTKLDV
+206 LRCYDNKLTKLDV
-219 SKNVKLEILECS
+219 SKNVKLEILDCV

-239 LRKNAKLVGL
+239 LRKNTKLVVL
-249 FCDENKL
+249 CCDENKL
-256 TKLDLTKNT
+256 TKHDLTKNT
-265 KLHTLWCDDNKLT
+265 KLHT
-278 KLDLTKNTKLHILW
+278 LW

-303 TKNLDLVDLYCYT
+303 TKNLDLVDLYCET
-316 NKLAKLNVDKNEKL
+316 NKLTKLNVDKNEKL
-330 VCLVCSDNKLTQLRL
+330 ICLVCSDNKLTQLHL

-361 TQLDTSQN
+361 TQLDTSHN
-369 NALVWVDCADNK
+369 NALVWVECTNNR

-405 IIVPKNMEND
+405 IIAPKNMEND

-435 NGTYFVED
+435 NGAYFVED

-466 GAWTNGGAFGTKG
+466 GAWTNGGAFGTKV

-509 SEYDGNNNIVM
+509 SEYDENNNIVI

-572 SKTLSKKTFAGITSK
+572 SKTLSKKTFASITSK

-601 KLFRKCGL
+601 KLFHKCGL

>member
-28 LVAVPLLSGNA
+28 LVAVPLLLGNP

-57 FPDEEFRKYISK
+57 FPDEGFRKYISE
-69 NIDRNKDGVL
+69 NIDLNEDGVL
-79 SKSEIKKVTEIRLYI
+79 SKAEIKKVTEIKLEHYDEARNEYVY
-94 SSKNGYGKTKYYK
+94 ND
-107 CKNLTGIGIFTE
+107 LTGIGVFTE
-119 LAVLDCSD
+119 LKRLECEDQKS
-127 NKLTKL
+127 LSKL
-133 DVSKN
+133 D
-138 TKLVELDCGG
+138 LH
-148 NELTKLD
+148 
-155 VSKNT
+155 
-160 KLVKLDCNRNKL
+160 
-172 TKLDVSKNTK
+172 KNTK
-182 LEFVNCGYNGIK
+182 LEFVKCGNNSIK

-206 LHCYDNKLTKLDV
+206 LRCYYNKLTKLDV
-219 SKNVKLEILECS
+219 SKNVKLEILACS

-249 FCDENKL
+249 YCSSNKL
-256 TKLDLTKNT
+256 TKLNLTKNT
-265 KLHTLWCDDNKLT
+265 KLHNLWCD
-278 KLDLTKNTKLHILW
+278 
-292 CSSNKLTKLDV
+292 SNKLTKLDV
-303 TKNLDLVDLYCYT
+303 TKNLDLVELICHT
-316 NKLAKLNVDKNEKL
+316 NKLTKLNVDKNEKL
-330 VCLVCSDNKLTQLRL
+330 LCLLCSDNKLTQLRL

-351 VKLECAKNQL
+351 VWLECAKNQL
-361 TQLDTSQN
+361 TQLDTSHN
-369 NALVWVDCADNK
+369 NALVWVECTNNR

-397 CNENKLTE
+397 CHENKLTE

-435 NGTYFVED
+435 NGAYFVED
-443 TYNYPYCTFRV
+443 TYKYPYCCTFRV
-454 TSTKAGNRTVSL
+454 TSTKAGNRTASV
-466 GAWTNGGAFGTKG
+466 GVWTDGSYFTQAG
-479 WKSYMK
+479 WKRYMK
-485 GIKYGNQ
+485 GVKYGNQ

-497 SIDSGAFAGATF
+497 SIDSGAFAGGTF
-509 SEYDGNNNIVM
+509 SEYNGNNNIVI

-609 SKNVKVK
+609 SRNVKVK

>member
-28 LVAVPLLSGNA
+28 LVAVPLLLGNP

-57 FPDEEFRKYISK
+57 FPDEGFRKYISE
-69 NIDRNKDGVL
+69 NIDLNEDGVL
-79 SKSEIKKVTEIRLYI
+79 SKAEIKKVSEITLEHYDGDG
-94 SSKNGYGKTKYYK
+94 NEYVY
-107 CKNLTGIGIFTE
+107 NDLTGIGVFTE
-119 LAVLDCSD
+119 LKRLECESQ
-127 NKLTKL
+127 KSLSKL
-133 DVSKN
+133 D
-138 TKLVELDCGG
+138 LH
-148 NELTKLD
+148 
-155 VSKNT
+155 
-160 KLVKLDCNRNKL
+160 
-172 TKLDVSKNTK
+172 KNTK
-182 LEFVNCGYNGIK
+182 LEVVKCGHNSIK
-194 ELNVSKLTKLKE
+194 ELDVCKLTKLKE
-206 LHCYDNKLTKLDV
+206 LRCYDNKLTKLDV
-219 SKNVKLEILECS
+219 SKNVKLEILDCV

-239 LRKNAKLVGL
+239 LRKNTKLVELYCGG
-249 FCDENKL
+249 NKL

-265 KLHTLWCDDNKLT
+265 KLHTLWC
-278 KLDLTKNTKLHILW
+278 
-292 CSSNKLTKLDV
+292 SSNKLTKLDV
-303 TKNLDLVDLYCYT
+303 SKNTKLSKIICSRNKLTKLDFTKNLDLVDLYCET
-316 NKLAKLNVDKNEKL
+316 NKLTKLNVDKNEKL
-330 VCLVCSDNKLTQLRL
+330 ICLVCSDNKLTQLHL

-361 TQLDTSQN
+361 TQLDTSHN

-381 LTKLDFSASP
+381 LTKLDLSASP
-391 LCDSVV
+391 LCQRIV
-397 CNENKLTE
+397 CEENKLTE
-405 IIVPKNMEND
+405 IIVPKNMETD
-415 RIYYDKNLKVSIKK
+415 GIMYDKNLKVSIKK

-443 TYNYPYCTFRV
+443 TYNHPYCIFRV
-454 TSTKAGNRTVSL
+454 TSTKAGNRTAAL
-466 GAWTNGGAFGTKG
+466 GVWSNAGAFGTKG
-479 WKSYMK
+479 WKRNMK

-509 SEYDGNNNIVM
+509 SEYDGNNNIVI